1 MILLKHPIVTI
12 LFVLSL
18 SILSY
23 QVLTILQQLIHRYR
37 ASYIDSVSVSLKDL
51 FLLFDP
57 KDVLKTSLILGI
69 FLALITYIFIGN
81 ILISILL
88 AAIGFF
94 VPKIYLSHVKKKR
107 LETFGI
113 QLIDGLSLIS
123 NALRAGQSLPQAF
136 SLLVAEMPPPI
147 SQEFG
152 ILVKEYELGVP
163 INTCLEN
170 ISKRVKSKELELFVN
185 SILVCGQT
193 GGNLTETFDNIAM
206 IIRERIRLEGKI
218 DSMTSEGR
226 SQGMVLTLMPLALG
240 LAFYW
245 IQPELMGALFTT
257 IPGRV
262 ILLLIIV
269 LDALAWYLTK
279 KIIDIDI

>member
-136 SLLVAEMPPPI
+136 SVLVAEMPPPI